1 MRKPVL
7 TIFYQFN
14 PWQAS
19 IGGIQTI
26 IRSFVKYAPD
36 EFEVRLVGIG
46 NDPTQP
52 LGSWQDAEFAGR
64 AIRFMPLFTLKND
77 NVRQLIPTTIKY
89 TAALLG
95 RHFESDF
102 IHFHRIEP
110 TLAAVKWTGEKTLF
124 VHNDIQ
130 QQVNSQDNKD
140 AILWRRFPAAYFALE
155 RFLVRQFDQI
165 YSCNT
170 SSLQYYQQRYPKI
183 ANRVSYIRNTFDN
196 EIYYPLILEKREQ
209 GRRTLAQ
216 QMDLAEDTRFVLF
229 AGRLHAQKDPVLLVK
244 SFAALN
250 EPNVHLLIVGEGNL
264 KDELLGEINLS
275 GLSDKVTML
284 GALTQGELAELQRV
298 CSVFILT
305 SAYEGLPLVV
315 LEALAC
321 GTPVVTTRCGET
333 PNFLSPR
340 SGIVCQERAPSVVAD
355 ALRRVLHNPED
366 YPMKACI
373 QVAEPYSASTVVSSV
388 YSGCIERY
396 MGSLTI

>member
-36 EFEVRLVGIG
+36 EFDVRLVGIG
-46 NDPTQP
+46 SDPTQS
-52 LGSWQDAEFAGR
+52 LGCWQDAEFAGR

-89 TAALLG
+89 TAALMG

-102 IHFHRIEP
+102 MHFHRIEP
-110 TLAAVKWTGEKTLF
+110 TLSALKWTGEKTLF

-130 QQVNSQDNKD
+130 QQVNSNDNKD
-140 AILWRRFPAAYFALE
+140 TILWRRFPAAYFALE
-155 RFLVRQFDQI
+155 NILVRQFDQI

-170 SSLQYYQQRYPKI
+170 SSLHYYQQRYPEI
-183 ANRVSYIRNTFDN
+183 AHRVAYIRNTFDN
-196 EIYYPLILEKREQ
+196 EIYYPLTLEKREQ
-209 GRRTLAQ
+209 GRQALAQ
-216 QMDLAEDTRFVLF
+216 RMSLADDTRFVLF

-244 SFAALN
+244 SFATLN

-264 KDELLGEINLS
+264 KNELLSEIRSS
-275 GLSDKVTML
+275 GLSEKVTML
-284 GALTQGELAELQRV
+284 GALTQGELAQLHRV
-298 CSVFILT
+298 CSVFVLT

-340 SGIVCQERAPSVVAD
+340 SGIVCQERTPSAVAD
-355 ALRRVLHNPED
+355 ALRRVLHYPED
-366 YPMKACI
+366 YPMEACI
-373 QVAEPYSASTVVSSV
+373 QVTEPYSASKVVGNV
-388 YSGCIERY
+388 YNNCIERY
-396 MGSLTI
+396 MDSLTT

>member
-46 NDPTQP
+46 SEPTQP
-52 LGSWQDAEFAGR
+52 LGSWVDGELAGR
-64 AIRFMPLFTLKND
+64 AIRFMPLFTLKDD

-110 TLAAVKWTGEKTLF
+110 TLAALKWTGEKTLF

-170 SSLQYYQQRYPKI
+170 SSLQYYQQRYPEI
-183 ANRVSYIRNTFDN
+183 AKRVSYIRNTFDN
-196 EIYYPLILEKREQ
+196 EIYYPLTLEMREQ
-209 GRRTLAQ
+209 NRRTLAQ
-216 QMDLAEDTRFVLF
+216 QMNLTNDTRFVLF
-229 AGRLHAQKDPVLLVK
+229 AGRLHTQKDPVLLVK

-264 KDELLGEINLS
+264 KNELLADIRSS

-284 GALTQGELAELQRV
+284 GALTQGELAELHRV
-298 CSVFILT
+298 CSVFVLT

-340 SGIVCQERAPSVVAD
+340 SGIVCQDRTPSAIAD
-355 ALRRVLHNPED
+355 ALRRVLHNPGD
-366 YPMKACI
+366 YPVEACI
-373 QVAEPYSASTVVSSV
+373 QVAEPYSASSVVGNV

-396 MGSLTI
+396 RGSLTE

>member
-46 NDPTQP
+46 SEPTQP
-52 LGSWQDAEFAGR
+52 LGSWVDGELAGR
-64 AIRFMPLFTLKND
+64 AIRFMPLFTLKDD

-110 TLAAVKWTGEKTLF
+110 TLAALKWTGEKTLF

-140 AILWRRFPAAYFALE
+140 AILWRRFPFAYFALE

-170 SSLQYYQQRYPKI
+170 SSLQYYQQRYPAI

-196 EIYYPLILEKREQ
+196 EIYYPLTLEKCEQ
-209 GRRTLAQ
+209 SRRTLAQ
-216 QMDLAEDTRFVLF
+216 QMNLAEDTRFVLF
-229 AGRLHAQKDPVLLVK
+229 AGRLHTQKDPVLLVK

-264 KDELLGEINLS
+264 KNELLGDIRSS

-284 GALTQGELAELQRV
+284 GALTQGELAELHRV
-298 CSVFILT
+298 CSVFVLT

-340 SGIVCQERAPSVVAD
+340 SGIVCQDRTPSAIAD
-355 ALRRVLHNPED
+355 ALRRVLHNPGD
-366 YPMKACI
+366 YPVEACI
-373 QVAEPYSASTVVSSV
+373 QVAEPYSASTVVGNV

-396 MGSLTI
+396 RGSLTE

>member
-170 SSLQYYQQRYPKI
+170 SSLQYYQQRYPEI

-196 EIYYPLILEKREQ
+196 EIYYPLTLEKREQ

-284 GALTQGELAELQRV
+284 GALSQGELAELQRV
-298 CSVFILT
+298 CSVFVLT

-340 SGIVCQERAPSVVAD
+340 SGIVCQERTPSVVAD

-396 MGSLTI
+396 MRSLTM